1 MSAISGIEGLRPT
14 INIIKKTKRIAIA
27 NKVNNLW
34 MGINSKELRRYKTE
48 FIPATQNIFRY
59 GQ

>member
-27 NKVNNLW
+27 NKESLICGW
-34 MGINSKELRRYKTE
+34 ELNTKRIKKT
-48 FIPATQNIFRY
+48 
-59 GQ
+59 